1 MQLGTVALPLRPI
14 GDEEPPDGPGHH
26 LARASRISQASS
38 PRVSPRHLGVK
49 LAR

>member
-14 GDEEPPDGPGHH
+14 GDEEPPDGPGHP
-26 LARASRISQASS
+26 ATISQASS
-38 PRVSPRHLGVK
+38 PSVSPRHLGVK

>member
-26 LARASRISQASS
+26 ESHFPGLISQGLAAPFRGQARA
-38 PRVSPRHLGVK
+38 LE
-49 LAR
+49 